1 MRPPR
6 VLLLDGSNVA
16 ARSFRASRSPSE
28 RYHPKHVFGLWTE
41 YLAWSVEADLV
52 VGVFDSPANRNKP
65 ASALF
70 PFRSLLES
78 RPGTMMTTS
87 SPGQVADATIVNI
100 ASALSGVETFVASG
114 DSDLMAV
121 LAPDTHWLEI
131 LPHPSKS
138 SPGGLV
144 LHRWV
149 LTSTHAALALRPRRR
164 NARFRSYSHSYP
176 HSHSSCALR
185 AARFAR
191 SPGSRISSGGTT
203 SDRTSSG
210 RFWRCEGRRQSRGS
224 ASRSRRPQSSFERSG
239 TSRA

>member
-1 MRPPR
+1 MRPHR

-28 RYHPKHVFGLWTE
+28 RSRADNVTYQPKHVFGLWTE

-149 LTSTHAALALRPRRR
+149 LTSAHLRSLFDRPDATLASTPTLT
-164 NARFRSYSHSYP
+164 
-176 HSHSSCALR
+176 LTR

-210 RFWRCEGRRQSRGS
+210 RSWRCEGRRQSRGS
-224 ASRSRRPQSSFERSG
+224 ASGSRRPRSSFERSG
-239 TSRA
+239 TWRA